1 MSLISAEGYKNA
13 KVSHLIIKG
22 TNKLWVSMKDVGVG
36 LGVKS
41 ISDLVLKEIHSICGK
56 KGINKRRKKML

>member
-1 MSLISAEGYKNA
+1 MDLISAKGYENA
-13 KVSHLIIKG
+13 GVNLLKIEE
-22 TNKLWVSMKDVGVG
+22 TDALWESMKDLGVG